1 MASTS
6 AKARVEDAG
15 QCLSVVMSLAVEKKK
30 TPKRDIAVIE
40 YGLRNCE
47 VGKLIYYM

>member
-1 MASTS
+1 MP
-6 AKARVEDAG
+6 VCGNELG
-15 QCLSVVMSLAVEKKK
+15 WVVKKK
-30 TPKRDIAVIE
+30 TPKRDIAVFE